1 MALQIK
7 RNEFDGLSG
16 ALQDVVAQGLWP
28 TTYITGAAP
37 EAAVHW
43 HDYDV
48 HVYVMRGETYF
59 VDSET
64 GEKHDVVAGDK
75 VVIPAR
81 ALHAEG
87 MVKDEML
94 YLIGIPAPV
103 ASREFLAHR
112 KPELLDKN

>member
-1 MALQIK
+1 MALEIK
-7 RNEFDGLSG
+7 KSAFNDLAG
-16 ALQDVVAQGLWP
+16 ALKDLVSFGLWP

-59 VDSET
+59 LDNET
-64 GEKHDVVAGDK
+64 GQKHDIVAGDK

-87 MVKDEML
+87 VVKDEML
-94 YLIGIPAPV
+94 YVIGIPAPV
-103 ASREFLAHR
+103 PPREFLAHR
-112 KPELLDKN
+112 KPELLDAN